1 MNSKGNY
8 EQFRDAIAFR
18 ESSGD
23 PTIENKYGYIGLY
36 QFGEAA
42 LQDLGYYKGDLTKKN
57 DWIGEWT
64 GKNGIYSKDDFLNP
78 NNPEKAKE
86 IQNMVADEWFALLW
100 KRIQRLGLDKY
111 VGQTVDGIEITES
124 GLIAA
129 AHLKGVG
136 ALKKF
141 LEGKLKNTKDAFGT
155 DIREYLSEFGGY
167 DISPIKNKSF
177 RSRESDYANKVRRNV
192 HEGSRRIDP
201 LVIDLDGD
209 GIKLVNINKSNAMFD
224 LTGSGFANKTGWIS
238 GGDAFLVWDRNNDN
252 RINDISEMFGNSK
265 ESGFQALSLYDTNR
279 DGRID
284 AFDDVFKN
292 LKLWQDRNGDGRTD
306 EGELLSLSDVGIK
319 SINLNTTQT
328 NINQEGNTITEVGSV
343 EFEDGRETQA
353 GNVNFELDRL
363 YSYYN
368 REVELNLEI
377 VGLPWVRGYG
387 FMPDLPIVMSN

>member
-1 MNSKGNY
+1 MNTKGNY
-8 EQFRDAIAFR
+8 EEFRDKIAFR
-18 ESSGD
+18 ESSFDKSSGFY
-23 PTIENKYGYIGLY
+23 IKENKYGYISKY

-42 LQDLGYYKGDLTKKN
+42 LQDLGYYKGDSTKKN

-64 GKNGIYSKDDFLNP
+64 GKNGIYSKDDFLKNS
-78 NNPEKAKE
+78 EVQDKA
-86 IQNMVADEWFALLW
+86 ADEWFALLW

-129 AHLKGVG
+129 SHLKGVG

-192 HEGSRRIDP
+192 QEGSRRIDP

-209 GIKLVNINKSNAMFD
+209 GIKLVNINQSNAMFD

-238 GGDAFLVWDRNNDN
+238 SGDAFLV
-252 RINDISEMFGNSK
+252 G
-265 ESGFQALSLYDTNR
+265 
-279 DGRID
+279 
-284 AFDDVFKN
+284 
-292 LKLWQDRNGDGRTD
+292 
-306 EGELLSLSDVGIK
+306 
-319 SINLNTTQT
+319 
-328 NINQEGNTITEVGSV
+328 
-343 EFEDGRETQA
+343 
-353 GNVNFELDRL
+353 
-363 YSYYN
+363 
-368 REVELNLEI
+368 
-377 VGLPWVRGYG
+377 
-387 FMPDLPIVMSN
+387 

>member
-1 MNSKGNY
+1 MKGDY
-8 EQFRDAIAFR
+8 KDFR
-18 ESSGD
+18 EAIGKRESGGRYN
-23 PTIENKYGYIGLY
+23 PYPPNPFGYIGKY

-42 LQDLGYYKGDLTKKN
+42 LQDLGYYKGDSTPKKN

-64 GKNGIYSKDDFLNP
+64 GKNGIYSKDDFLKNP
-78 NNPEKAKE
+78 KVQDKA
-86 IQNMVADEWFALLW
+86 ADEWFALLW

-141 LEGKLKNTKDAFGT
+141 LEGKLKNTKDGFGT

-192 HEGSRRIDP
+192 QEGSRRIDP

-209 GIKLVNINKSNAMFD
+209 GIKLVNINQSNAMFD

-238 GGDAFLVWDRNNDN
+238 SGDAFLVWDKNNN
-252 RINDISEMFGNSK
+252 GRIDDISEMFGNATQ
-265 ESGFQALSLYDTNR
+265 SGFKALSLYDTNR

-306 EGELLSLSDVGIK
+306 EGELLSLKVGTKI
-319 SINLNTTQT
+319 
-328 NINQEGNTITEVGSV
+328 
-343 EFEDGRETQA
+343 A
-353 GNVNFELDRL
+353 
-363 YSYYN
+363 
-368 REVELNLEI
+368 
-377 VGLPWVRGYG
+377 
-387 FMPDLPIVMSN
+387 